1 MANATLPE
9 FKLPELKLPK
19 IDLDALFGLQ
29 KANLA
34 VLQETQSILL
44 EATQAIARL
53 QKGYVEEVVETLK
66 ANVSTKTPAKP
77 DAVLADVQAATQKAV
92 AVAKQGVDLGVAAQQ
107 RVVQLVSQRVKANVD
122 ELKNSPNPDI
132 KRFLGTETDT
142 KIGTDLGLTNEWA
155 YNIIKGVG
163 NYGEIF
169 ERNIGQG
176 SPLKIARG
184 LNALWNKGGIQY
196 APPVR

>member
-53 QKGYVEEVVETLK
+53 QKGYAEEVVEALK
-66 ANVSTKTPAKP
+66 AKVSTKTPAKP

-122 ELKNSPNPDI
+122 ELK
-132 KRFLGTETDT
+132 
-142 KIGTDLGLTNEWA
+142 A
-155 YNIIKGVG
+155 
-163 NYGEIF
+163 
-169 ERNIGQG
+169 
-176 SPLKIARG
+176 IA
-184 LNALWNKGGIQY
+184 A
-196 APPVR
+196 

>member
-1 MANATLPE
+1 MAKTALPE

-122 ELKNSPNPDI
+122 ELK
-132 KRFLGTETDT
+132 
-142 KIGTDLGLTNEWA
+142 A
-155 YNIIKGVG
+155 
-163 NYGEIF
+163 
-169 ERNIGQG
+169 
-176 SPLKIARG
+176 IA
-184 LNALWNKGGIQY
+184 A
-196 APPVR
+196 